1 MSFDGGYSGGYG
13 TERLHGL
20 ISEVTQSMGYKELKK
35 EQRDAILSFISSND
49 VFVSLPTGFGKSLI
63 YGCLP
68 VLFDK
73 LHNHDYTTS
82 IVVVVSPLK
91 ALMKHV

>member
-68 VLFDK
+68 ALFDK
-73 LHNHDYTTS
+73 LHNHDYPTS
-82 IVVVVSPLK
+82 IVSPLK